1 MELSIDADTA
11 ERLARGV
18 LSFIALIAWCRW
30 RGTTDDEKKVRKEE
44 PPKKV
49 NTIRRLTMAR
59 HKARLGRRNS
69 TRN

>member
-30 RGTTDDEKKVRKEE
+30 RGTTDDEKKVKKEE
-44 PPKKV
+44 NVAKKSKPKAV
-49 NTIRRLTMAR
+49 EQHI
-59 HKARLGRRNS
+59 
-69 TRN
+69 